1 MSVHGVS
8 GEAEVT
14 FTMNQYSLMD
24 QGPALNEPRQRSW
37 NSTSVS
43 PSVVAVGTPSKIS
56 ACTQISKPT
65 VDPVI
70 DRSLVSY
77 LVC

>member
-1 MSVHGVS
+1 MFVHGVS
-8 GEAEVT
+8 SESEVT
-14 FTMNQYSLMD
+14 FIMNQYSLMD

-43 PSVVAVGTPSKIS
+43 PSVVAAVTPSKIL

-65 VDPVI
+65 VDHVI
-70 DRSLVSY
+70 DHSLVTY
-77 LVC
+77 LV